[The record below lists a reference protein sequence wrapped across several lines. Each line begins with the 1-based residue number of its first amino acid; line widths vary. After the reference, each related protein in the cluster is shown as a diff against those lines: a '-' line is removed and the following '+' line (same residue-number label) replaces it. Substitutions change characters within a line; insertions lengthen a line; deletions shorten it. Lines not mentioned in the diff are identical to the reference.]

1 MFSAIKSPARR
12 RLIRSTLVSAM
23 LLVLLAVGVAESFR
37 FWHLKGLA
45 AYVVAVLPALPILSF
60 IVGMGRYLAAE
71 KDEFQRNLLIQCVL
85 GGTGGTLAT
94 TTIWG
99 YLEDYAQA
107 PHLNLIFVFPLFCIF
122 MAIAKFLVQ
131 LRYR

>member
-1 MFSAIKSPARR
+1 MFCAIKSPARR
-12 RLIRSTLVSAM
+12 RLIRSTLIGAVV
-23 LLVLLAVGVAESFR
+23 LVLLAVGVAESFR
-37 FWHLKGLA
+37 FWHLTGFP
-45 AYVVAVLPALPILSF
+45 AYVVAVLPALPILWF
-60 IVGMGRYLAAE
+60 IVEMGRFLAGE
-71 KDEFQRNLLIQCVL
+71 KDEFQRNLLVQCL
-85 GGTGGTLAT
+85 LWGTGGTLAA

-107 PHLNLIFVFPLFCIF
+107 PHLNLIFVFPLFCLI